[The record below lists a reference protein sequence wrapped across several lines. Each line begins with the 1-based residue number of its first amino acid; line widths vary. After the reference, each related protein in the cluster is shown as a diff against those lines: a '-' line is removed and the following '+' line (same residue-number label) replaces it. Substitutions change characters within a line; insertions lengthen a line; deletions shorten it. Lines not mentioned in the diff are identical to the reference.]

1 MASMSPSL
9 LRASAP
15 LARAAVS
22 IAQRPGVRAI
32 AGAAARD
39 AAGGSRGALM
49 PAAVRVER
57 ARSRRHGEVAE
68 QTAVTLWFG
77 EGPSL
82 PSPGTSAVR
91 SAARFGAGVVG
102 AVALAAL
109 TALAAR
115 REESRGTVLD
125 APAQPRQH

>member
-1 MASMSPSL
+1 MASLSPSL

-22 IAQRPGVRAI
+22 LAQRPGVRSLAQ
-32 AGAAARD
+32 AAA
-39 AAGGSRGALM
+39 AESRRSGLM

-57 ARSRRHGEVAE
+57 ARSRRNGEVAE

-82 PSPGTSAVR
+82 PSPGGSALR

-102 AVALAAL
+102 AAALAVL
-109 TALAAR
+109 TAVAAR

-125 APAQPRQH
+125 APSRPSQH